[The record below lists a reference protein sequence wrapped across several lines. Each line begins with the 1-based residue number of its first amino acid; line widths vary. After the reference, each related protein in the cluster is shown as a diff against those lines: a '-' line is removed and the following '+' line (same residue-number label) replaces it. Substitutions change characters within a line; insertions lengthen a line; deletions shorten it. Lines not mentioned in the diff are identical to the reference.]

1 MPFGALFCFPRHK
14 PEDGCAKSLE
24 IPEAAVPGA
33 KRRVLFR
40 SRQLSPQSLSM
51 RGHTFDEGPNDAAT
65 LAQKRANNV
74 RSLRLLEQFVQ
85 QDEHTDEAIHNW
97 IWRE

>member
-1 MPFGALFCFPRHK
+1 
-14 PEDGCAKSLE
+14 
-24 IPEAAVPGA
+24 
-33 KRRVLFR
+33 
-40 SRQLSPQSLSM
+40 M